1 MLVFRIL
8 TPRWPKGK
16 INSPV
21 NPCSIT
27 HAQSPPANRPAIPS
41 GRAAGSTV
49 EALMYELREYGQTQ
63 LGNPN
68 CLRRL
73 GGLSTKQ
80 LRDVIGRLMKL
91 RPSYPKITDELLFKL
106 GEQL

>member
-1 MLVFRIL
+1 M
-8 TPRWPKGK
+8 
-16 INSPV
+16 
-21 NPCSIT
+21 
-27 HAQSPPANRPAIPS
+27 NRPAIPS

-73 GGLSTKQ
+73 GGLSTEQ

-91 RPSYPKITDELLFKL
+91 RPSYPKITDELLLKL